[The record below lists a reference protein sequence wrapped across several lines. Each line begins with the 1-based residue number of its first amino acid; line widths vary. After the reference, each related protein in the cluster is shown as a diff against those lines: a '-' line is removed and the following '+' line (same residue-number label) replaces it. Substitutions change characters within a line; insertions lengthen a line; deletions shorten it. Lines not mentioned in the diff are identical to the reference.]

1 MLKIEIITL
10 KRAQIADNDEME
22 KFNTRKEFNF
32 IKTVSKPFFLSA
44 RKERW
49 SWSIIVERGE
59 AQSIIGAACRLREK
73 ESETDEISGVLTSR
87 KFKIR

>member
-32 IKTVSKPFFLSA
+32 IKTVSKPFFSQLEKNA
-44 RKERW
+44 D
-49 SWSIIVERGE
+49 
-59 AQSIIGAACRLREK
+59 REVSSSSVAK
-73 ESETDEISGVLTSR
+73 HR
-87 KFKIR
+87 A